1 MATRRGTGRDARAS
15 RGRASL
21 ALVAVP
27 VTVLLALSA
36 FGENANGS
44 TRGRGGRE
52 GRGARRFGGDAG
64 AASALAMARDVDEGL
79 GRARARAVDYDK
91 VRRERRG
98 STTTTTT
105 TTTREDA
112 AEATRR
118 YAVVLDAGS
127 TGSRAHVFAF
137 ERAGRGLKLLD
148 DHFEAVKPGLSARAS
163 DPKAA
168 AESLRTLMTTAMNA
182 VPAADRAET
191 SVELRATAG
200 LRLLPGDASSDI
212 LAECKKLL
220 KEYPFKFDD
229 ESVSIMDG
237 ADEGAYQWLTMNY
250 LLGNLAN
257 GGADHDGDVQTVA
270 AVDLGGGSVQLA
282 YQVPPES
289 VANAP
294 DGYITKLKALGHSFD
309 VYTRSHLGH
318 GLMAARA
325 AVLAQAEERGGS
337 PCVHAGYDGVYEYA
351 GKTYKASARDSG
363 SDHAS
368 CYDVAVAAL
377 GVDKECERPK
387 QCSFDG
393 AWGGEPGAGSKRVYM
408 SSYLWDRAVNVGIV
422 TDDEID
428 GRAAVND
435 FKAAA
440 EKACGVSVAEV
451 TTKYHGVE
459 PKDAPFLCMDLTFA
473 YALLNVGFGRHG
485 WRDFTLVKQIEYQ
498 GKPVEAA
505 WPLGAALNSM

>member
-1 MATRRGTGRDARAS
+1 M
-15 RGRASL
+15 
-21 ALVAVP
+21 
-27 VTVLLALSA
+27 
-36 FGENANGS
+36 
-44 TRGRGGRE
+44 
-52 GRGARRFGGDAG
+52 
-64 AASALAMARDVDEGL
+64 
-79 GRARARAVDYDK
+79 
-91 VRRERRG
+91 
-98 STTTTTT
+98 
-105 TTTREDA
+105 
-112 AEATRR
+112 
-118 YAVVLDAGS
+118 
-127 TGSRAHVFAF
+127 
-137 ERAGRGLKLLD
+137 D
-148 DHFEAVKPGLSARAS
+148 DHFEAVKPGLSAHAS

-182 VPAADRAET
+182 VPAEDRAET

-200 LRLLPGDASSDI
+200 LRLLPGDAASDI

-294 DGYITKLKALGHSFD
+294 AGYITKLKALGHSFD

-337 PCVHAGYDGVYEYA
+337 PCVHAGYDDVYEYA

-387 QCSFDG
+387 QCSFNG

-428 GRAAVND
+428 GRAAV
-435 FKAAA
+435 KR
-440 EKACGVSVAEV
+440 
-451 TTKYHGVE
+451 
-459 PKDAPFLCMDLTFA
+459 L
-473 YALLNVGFGRHG
+473 
-485 WRDFTLVKQIEYQ
+485 
-498 GKPVEAA
+498 
-505 WPLGAALNSM
+505 